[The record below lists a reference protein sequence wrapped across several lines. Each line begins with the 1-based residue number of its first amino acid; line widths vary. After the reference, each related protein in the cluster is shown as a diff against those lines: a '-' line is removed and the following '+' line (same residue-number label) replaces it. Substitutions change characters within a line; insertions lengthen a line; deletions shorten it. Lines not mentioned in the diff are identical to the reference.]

1 MKKKDK
7 ELLLKDLCARLPYG
21 VKCEDE
27 RGNVL
32 ELSSIEQLNNIDKQ
46 NVVTFRYSDNTYNT
60 FWVTDLDK
68 FKPYLFP
75 MTNITKRQAKKYY
88 SLADDVVIPSHPG
101 YSFGMKIHCIKLG
114 ISDSPHEEVWDWV
127 DMDAIDWLN
136 AKHFDYRGLIKKGLA
151 IDATGKNIY

>member
-7 ELLLKDLCARLPYG
+7 ELLLKDLSARLPYG
-21 VKCEDE
+21 VKVYDTK
-27 RGNVL
+27 GDITTNSYTL
-32 ELSSIEQLNNIDKQ
+32 ADINGIIGKAFITS
-46 NVVTFRYSDNTYNT
+46 VTSCRTAPI
-60 FWVTDLDK
+60 TDL
-68 FKPYLFP
+68 KPYLFP

-88 SLADDVVIPSHPG
+88 SLADYAVIPSHPG

-136 AKHFDYRGLIKKGLA
+136 ANHFDYRGLIEKGLA